1 MANVYLSIGS
11 NIQRNKHISAGLKA
25 LKAQFDTINCSPIY
39 ESIAVGFDGDNFYNL
54 VVHFTTDTPIEQL
67 SKLLS
72 EIEDNNGRDRLG
84 AKFSPRTLDLDL
96 LLYDDITLSSEK
108 LTLPRP
114 EIYHNAFVL
123 QPLADIAGDLID
135 PVKKQTY
142 NELWASYDKTKQK
155 LWQVNLSQI

>member
-11 NIQRNKHISAGLKA
+11 NIQRNKHINAGLHA
-25 LKAQFDTINCSPIY
+25 LKIQFTTIHCSPTY
-39 ESIAVGFDGDNFYNL
+39 ESVAVGFDGDNFYNL
-54 VVHFTTDTPIEQL
+54 VVHFSTDMPIEKL

-72 EIEDNNGRDRLG
+72 KIEDDNGRDRLG

-96 LLYDDITLSSEK
+96 LLYDELILSSEK
-108 LTLPRP
+108 LTLPRA

-135 PVKKQTY
+135 PIKKQSY
-142 NELWASYDKTKQK
+142 NELWAIYDKTKQK
-155 LWQVNLSQI
+155 LWQVTLSQV